1 MESLCTPL
9 EGDEKAQ
16 HPLSY
21 QPSQHHE
28 HALSTI
34 YCVENFL
41 LGRNKVSQSQPM
53 PSTHIGPNENY
64 VCLQESEKS
73 LARSGLPAG
82 AEGWVKC

>member
-21 QPSQHHE
+21 QPFQSHE
-28 HALSTI
+28 RALSTI

-41 LGRNKVSQSQPM
+41 LGRNKLSQTQFM
-53 PSTHIGPNENY
+53 VSTHIGPNENY
-64 VCLQESEKS
+64 IRGRTESDTTE
-73 LARSGLPAG
+73 
-82 AEGWVKC
+82 VT